1 VSEVFCCTSREG
13 LEIRGADATKKPPL
27 TRAATSEARSD
38 WARRSDQKTLARR
51 TPYHEGDRDYNPAYL
66 LISSGDLVEFVA
78 EEYDSSVDKA
88 DCYTYDKSKYMS

>member
-1 VSEVFCCTSREG
+1 MR
-13 LEIRGADATKKPPL
+13 
-27 TRAATSEARSD
+27 ARSE
-38 WARRSDQKTLARR
+38 WAGGDQQAPTHS
-51 TPYHEGDRDYNPAYL
+51 TPYHKGSGGYNSAYL